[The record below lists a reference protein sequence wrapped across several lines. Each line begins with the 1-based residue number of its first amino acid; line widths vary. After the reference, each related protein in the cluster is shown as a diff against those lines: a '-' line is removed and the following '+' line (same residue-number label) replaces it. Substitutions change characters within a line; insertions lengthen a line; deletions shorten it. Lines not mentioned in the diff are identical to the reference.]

1 MLDAES
7 WSEPEIEWSAPAD
20 LAALTERLS
29 GYGELLAVWPP
40 APFESTPT
48 HCTKLGDEYWI
59 FQAGVGLARFRTDA
73 PRLSAFPAHDGDPD
87 WFREVVTR
95 CWLPAIYPFWGRQ
108 VLHASAV
115 ALAGSD
121 TLVAFTGPTH
131 TGKSTTAYALGRRPG
146 WRLVADDSL
155 AFAWSPVERAIRIH
169 PLQNEARLRPASAE
183 YFGRESTSR
192 ERVAF
197 PEGRLT
203 LRTVF
208 VLEAGDNADTIATFT
223 RLAVA
228 ESLPL
233 LLQQAFAL
241 SFAIP
246 EYNRQ
251 LLMNYAQLAAVPTF
265 RLRYRPSFDA
275 AESLYDAIEAHVA
288 QLVPMGAATQTTQ
301 GLV

>member
-7 WSEPEIEWSAPAD
+7 WSEPEVVWSAPAD
-20 LAALTERLS
+20 LAAIIERLS

-40 APFESTPT
+40 APTESTST
-48 HCTKLGDEYWI
+48 HCTKIGDECWI
-59 FQAGVGLARFRTDA
+59 VQPGVGLARFRTDA
-73 PRLSAFPAHDGDPD
+73 PRLSATPANDGNPD

-95 CWLPAIYPFWGRQ
+95 SWLPAIYPFWGRQ

-115 ALAGSD
+115 ALAND
-121 TLVAFTGPTH
+121 NVVAFTGPTH
-131 TGKSTTAYALGRRPG
+131 SGKSTTAYALGRRPG

-155 AFAWSPVERAIRIH
+155 AFAWSPIERAIRIH
-169 PLQNEARLRPASAE
+169 RLQNEARLRPASAE
-183 YFGRESTSR
+183 YFGHEAWRRED
-192 ERVAF
+192 VAW
-197 PEGRLT
+197 PAGRLT
-203 LRTVF
+203 LRTLF
-208 VLEAGDNADTIATFT
+208 VLEAGDAADPPATFT
-223 RLAVA
+223 RLTAS

-251 LLMNYAQLAAVPTF
+251 LLTNYAQLAAVPAF

-275 AESLYDAIEAHVA
+275 AATLYDAIEAHVA
-288 QLVPMGAATQTTQ
+288 SVMPAVAATQAFQ
-301 GLV
+301 GLG